1 MTFRFCYRLG
11 LAALGVTTAV
21 NTAPAHADSFEFTV
35 AASHPPAS
43 AWVKELKDF
52 VVPQSI
58 ARAAE
63 LGHDL
68 SWTEAYAG
76 SLFKFDTA
84 VEALGD
90 GIAELAWVGTLWQQ
104 NAMPLTNVTFYAP
117 FGTGDTGKLN
127 SIQDQM
133 HATLPALT
141 MEWEDNNIVYLGQQV
156 IDGYVVLSKDPVT
169 TLEDLKGMKLMAPG
183 AVSLWAAGA
192 EAVGVDG
199 GLPVY
204 YNNLKTG
211 VADGALVPGSAI
223 LPFKLHEVAPY
234 VTEVDLGG
242 CICGGLAM
250 NRDVWNS
257 LPQELQTMFRDI
269 GRTYGARVADAIGES
284 RARHFEILAGQ
295 GVSFSILPEPD
306 QKRWARNMPN
316 IAAEWVEGLEA
327 RDIPARDVLDTFMQ
341 LQRDH
346 GVTPLRDWDRGL

>member
-1 MTFRFCYRLG
+1 MTFRFFNPVG
-11 LAALGVTTAV
+11 LAALGVATAMTTAPV
-21 NTAPAHADSFEFTV
+21 QADSFDFTV

-58 ARAAE
+58 VEAAE

-68 SWTEAYAG
+68 NWTEAYAG
-76 SLFKFDTA
+76 VLFKFDTA

-117 FGTGDTGKLN
+117 FGTGDTAKLN

-141 MEWEDNNIVYLGQQV
+141 QEWEDNNIVYLGQQV
-156 IDGYVVLSKDPVT
+156 IDGYVVLSKTPVT
-169 TLEDLKGMKLMAPG
+169 SLDDLKGMKLMAPG

-204 YNNLKTG
+204 YNNIKTG

-250 NRDVWNS
+250 NRDVWNA
-257 LPQELQTMFRDI
+257 LPGEMQTMFREI
-269 GRTYGARVADAIGES
+269 GRAYGARVADAIGES
-284 RARHFEILAGQ
+284 RTKHFEILAGQ
-295 GVSFSILPEPD
+295 GVNFSVLPVAD

-316 IAAEWVEGLEA
+316 IAEAWVEDLEA
-327 RDIPARDVLDTFMQ
+327 RGIPAREVLDTFMQ

-346 GVTPLRDWDRGL
+346 GVTPLRDWDRDL